1 MLSSLTTYYN
11 ELFLKENKVK
21 PQHKKN
27 YKTSIKILWVDMLS
41 VLTTYQLELFLK
53 ANRVKPQHIIYQA
66 LKKILFKIF
75 SNHQTY

>member
-11 ELFLKENKVK
+11 ELFLKENK
-21 PQHKKN
+21 
-27 YKTSIKILWVDMLS
+27 
-41 VLTTYQLELFLK
+41 
-53 ANRVKPQHIIYQA
+53 VKPQHIIYQA